1 MTLHSRDVTARVAFN
16 TNYFE
21 GFIYLYIYIYS
32 DPLHTL
38 LQAFI
43 VRPWPLFGSQ
53 IDDFPS
59 GIDGFINK

>member
-43 VRPWPLFGSQ
+43 VRPWPLFGWTPVHKSM
-53 IDDFPS
+53 ISLPE
-59 GIDGFINK
+59 